1 MLGQLP
7 RQQQA
12 YSRLDFPGRDSGAL
26 VIMSQARRLACD
38 ALENVTDKR
47 IHDAHG
53 LGGDADVGVYLLQQL
68 IDVHGVGFFAPAAP
82 SGLLVPRTPAAP
94 APHSSCHRV

>member
-1 MLGQLP
+1 MAPERGHSDHTKLG
-7 RQQQA
+7 RA
-12 YSRLDFPGRDSGAL
+12 RASFGKDKIMRGYSRLDFPGRDSGAL

-53 LGGDADVGVYLLQQL
+53 L
-68 IDVHGVGFFAPAAP
+68 
-82 SGLLVPRTPAAP
+82 
-94 APHSSCHRV
+94 

>member
-1 MLGQLP
+1 MALKRAVRIVCNRLSLLGTSVLGDSLGALRHRVLGQLP

-26 VIMSQARRLACD
+26 VIMCQARRLACD

-53 LGGDADVGVYLLQQL
+53 L
-68 IDVHGVGFFAPAAP
+68 
-82 SGLLVPRTPAAP
+82 
-94 APHSSCHRV
+94 